1 MTAITRSALLP
12 YSAAEMFA
20 LVNDVARYREF
31 LPFCIASDLVSAEG
45 NEVVGKIAF
54 ARLGLSHA
62 LVTRNQL
69 TPPNR
74 IELGFVE
81 GPFERLKGLWEFQ
94 ALGELACKVSF
105 SVDFQVQA
113 SYLQFAANT
122 AITQAASTAVD
133 AFHKRAIQLYGK
145 R

>member
-1 MTAITRSALLP
+1 LTAVTRSALLP

-31 LPFCIASDLVSAEG
+31 LPFCIASELISAEG

-62 LVTRNQL
+62 LITRNRL
-69 TPPNR
+69 TPPHR
-74 IELGFVE
+74 IELGFVD
-81 GPFERLKGLWEFQ
+81 GPFERLSGLWEFQ
-94 ALGELACKVSF
+94 PLAELACKVSF

-113 SYLQFAANT
+113 SYLQFAASA
-122 AITQAASTAVD
+122 AINQAAIAAVD
-133 AFHKRAIQLYGK
+133 AFHKRAVQLYGK